1 MAAATKD
8 LSTASVSSILM
19 KGLGLFNSKDV
30 NVVRAE
36 PCQALLELL
45 RASCS
50 GAWHKGGCLRTLTPR
65 LVTDDDV
72 RAPKLADGGA
82 HELLVVRHA
91 LAPVANHDLQQPI
104 NPSRGSSGAEGRAGA
119 R

>member
-1 MAAATKD
+1 M
-8 LSTASVSSILM
+8 SSILM

-82 HELLVVRHA
+82 HELLDLVVRHA